1 VVATH
6 EGEAGVRRAAREEE
20 ELPDPLGLHWGG
32 SAGGAGWNWGGAGV
46 RTPSAVAAGGRFLW
60 GIGTE
65 WLKNKG
71 NCVYTLSQNSIII
84 LYLIF

>member
-32 SAGGAGWNWGGAGV
+32 SAGGQV
-46 RTPSAVAAGGRFLW
+46 
-60 GIGTE
+60 GIGVALVLGLHRRWPPVGGSCGE
-65 WLKNKG
+65 SGRNG
-71 NCVYTLSQNSIII
+71 
-84 LYLIF
+84 